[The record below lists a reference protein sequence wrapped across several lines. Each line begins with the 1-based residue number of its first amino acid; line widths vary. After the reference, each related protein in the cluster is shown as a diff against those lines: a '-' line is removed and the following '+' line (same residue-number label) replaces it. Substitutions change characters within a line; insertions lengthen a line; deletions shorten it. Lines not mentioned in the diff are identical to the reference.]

1 MNFLK
6 KHHITSFLIITTL
19 ISGCFFRLTP
29 EAFADNYA
37 IVIDSTDHHDE
48 VPCANA
54 GMANNDCS
62 FRDAFMGSAGAISF
76 SLAHQGNSNRNFKI
90 SIADDLN
97 TIGLFN
103 TIPIQFSADCNNC
116 TIELDGR
123 KSNGT
128 KTKIVPSTTTPPAS
142 AFLIG
147 EDIGNITIKNFDFQG
162 FSAPAVLLQSIHNT
176 QVTLS
181 DNSFGQIDPGTQPNN
196 TAIQLADADHVII
209 TNNTFGRQT
218 DNGIAI
224 KGSSSENSI
233 ESNLF
238 GIGSATDLLANLPS
252 IGNDAIN
259 ISEES
264 RNTSIVSNIIAN
276 AGRNGISII
285 GGTGHEIGLNN
296 RFFNNSGLAVAIASR
311 GNNQESK
318 AVLTSAYRS
327 GSAVKIAGTADSQS
341 QLLVYKANNAS
352 NPAITPDTQGGEGFR
367 MLQSLVVDSNSD
379 EDPTVGR
386 FLFTLT
392 DPDLILGD
400 TLSAVK
406 SLNHSSSA
414 FSNNIVIADKQSP
427 SITATSSPASP
438 QPGTLVN
445 LSSTTVDSDSSS
457 NQLNYVWT
465 QTAGPT
471 VTLSSPNTADTTFT
485 VPAVTSATALTFTVR
500 VTDETGLSDIATTT
514 VNAQQAEVINRAP
527 IANAGVDQTVSSSS
541 QTQLNGST
549 SSDPDGDV
557 LTYRWTQA
565 TSDSYH
571 VTLNSTTSSRPQFIS
586 PAISE
591 LQADLHFT
599 LQVTDT
605 HGAQSSDDVI
615 IHITRTKTAPV
626 AILSVRSGTTF
637 SAGTEITLDGSS
649 STFDSTTSVRQFR
662 FRHIPSNSSDL
673 PLTINQ
679 TSSSASLARVTLPS
693 TISATRDYRFELIVN
708 DGTADSAADTVVV
721 QSVVTQPTSTPT
733 ATPTATP
740 TSTTAPAPTCSTDL
754 PLAVAG
760 SNITTAN
767 TPGKIITLNGSLSTD
782 PHGLPLTYY
791 WRQLAGGPRVDLRN
805 DQSPTP
811 NFTIPTFTD
820 DSLTI
825 SFQLTVTNSCN
836 KSNTN
841 TVQVIM
847 GNGDSD
853 NDGLDNA
860 TEDRLGTNPNLADT
874 DNDGLADGL
883 EVKIGCTSP
892 TNPDSDN
899 DGIRDGIED
908 SNHNGITDGGETNPC
923 LADTDHDG
931 MPDGFETT
939 YQLNPLDPRDANED
953 SDRDGLTNLEEF
965 VYKTNPRDADTDHDG
980 LSDGVEIKTA
990 HTDASKDDTDG
1001 DGILDGNE
1009 DTNHSGLVDPGETD
1023 PNRYDTDGDGLSDGL
1038 EIGLR
1043 KPQGKN
1049 TDLKKFQPDLD
1060 ALSKTNPLTAD
1071 TDGDKIIDGNEDTN
1085 HNGSFD
1091 CGETNPLDPT
1101 NKVNLCKAVVPATP
1115 VATKQPRVSGIS
1127 ISVNGANTTK
1137 QPVTTKQGGI
1147 VNLVGPKVTS
1157 TPTTTKSP
1165 FSITVSRGS
1174 GKQTRI
1180 EMPTA
1185 ASLSSISVIPS
1196 ILLPTTGPALSS
1208 ILVYAPL
1215 FAPKGK

>member
-6 KHHITSFLIITTL
+6 RHHITSFLIITTL

-37 IVIDSTDHHDE
+37 IVIDSTDSSHE
-48 VPCANA
+48 IPCGSA
-54 GMANNDCS
+54 GVANNDCS
-62 FRDAFMGSAGAISF
+62 FRDAFIGSANAISF
-76 SLAHQGNSNRNFKI
+76 SLANHGNSNRNFKV
-90 SIADDLN
+90 SIADNID

-103 TIPIQFSADCNNC
+103 TIPVQFSGDCNNC

-142 AFLIG
+142 AFLIN
-147 EDIGNITIKNFDFQG
+147 EDIGGITIKNFDFQG
-162 FSAPAVLLQSIHNT
+162 FSAPAILVQSIHNT

-181 DNSFGQIDPGTQPNN
+181 DNSFGQINPSTQPNN
-196 TAIQLADADHVII
+196 TAIQLIDADHTII
-209 TNNTFGRQT
+209 TNNIFGRQT
-218 DNGIAI
+218 DNGITI
-224 KGSSSENSI
+224 KGSSSENSLD
-233 ESNLF
+233 SNLF
-238 GIGSATDLLANLPS
+238 GVSSATNLASYLPS
-252 IGNDAIN
+252 IQNDAIN

-264 RNTSIVSNIIAN
+264 RNTSIVNNIIAN

-296 RFFNNSGLAVAIASR
+296 RFFNNTGLAIALASR
-311 GNNQESK
+311 GNNQEPK

-327 GSAVKIAGTADSQS
+327 GSTVKVAGTADSLS
-341 QLLVYKANNAS
+341 QLLLYKANNAS
-352 NPAITPDTQGGEGFR
+352 NPAITPDTQGGEGFK
-367 MLQSLVVDSNSD
+367 LLESLVVDSSSD
-379 EDPTVGR
+379 ENPIAGQ

-392 DPDLILGD
+392 TPDLILGD

-406 SLNHSSSA
+406 TLNHSSSA
-414 FSNNIVIADKQSP
+414 FSNNIVITDKQSP
-427 SITATSSPASP
+427 SITASNSPASP
-438 QPGTLVN
+438 QPGTLVI
-445 LSSTTVDSDSSS
+445 LTSTTTDSDSAAA
-457 NQLNYVWT
+457 QLTYIWT

-471 VTLSSPNTADTTFT
+471 VTLSSQNAASATFT
-485 VPAVTSATALTFTVR
+485 VPTITSPTTFTFTVQ
-500 VTDETGLSDIATTT
+500 VTDETGLSNTASTA
-514 VNAQQAEVINRAP
+514 VNAQPAAATNQAP
-527 IANAGVDQTVSSSS
+527 IANAGVDQTVTSST
-541 QTQLNGST
+541 QTQLNGSS

-557 LTYRWTQA
+557 ITYRWTQA

-571 VTLNSTTSSRPQFIS
+571 VTLNSTTSNQPLFIS
-586 PAISE
+586 PVISE
-591 LQADLHFT
+591 LQSDLHFT
-599 LQVTDT
+599 LQVTDSQ
-605 HGAQSSDDVI
+605 GAQSSDDVI
-615 IHITRTKTAPV
+615 IHVTRAKMAPV
-626 AILSVRSGTTF
+626 AVLSVRSGTTF
-637 SAGTEITLDGSS
+637 PAGTEITLDGSS
-649 STFDSTTSVRQFR
+649 SSFDSTTTVRQFR
-662 FRHIPSNSSDL
+662 FRHIPSSSSDL

-679 TSSSASLARVTLPS
+679 TSTSASLARVTLPS

-708 DGTADSAADTVVV
+708 DGTTDSVADTVVV
-721 QSVVTQPTSTPT
+721 QSIIQTTSTPT
-733 ATPTATP
+733 ATPTNTP
-740 TSTTAPAPTCSTDL
+740 IPTCSADL
-754 PLAVAG
+754 PIAVAG
-760 SNITTAN
+760 SNITTEN
-767 TPGKIITLNGSLSTD
+767 TLGKIITLNGSVSTD
-782 PHGLPLTYY
+782 PHGLALTYY
-791 WRQLAGGPRVDLRN
+791 WRQLASGPRVDLRN
-805 DQSPTP
+805 NQSPTP
-811 NFTIPTFTD
+811 NFTIPTITE
-820 DSLTI
+820 SSVTL

-841 TVQVIM
+841 TVQVII
-847 GNGDSD
+847 GNSDSD

-860 TEDRLGTNPNLADT
+860 TEDRLGTNPNIADT
-874 DNDGLADGL
+874 DNDGLSDGL
-883 EVKIGCTSP
+883 EVKTGCTNP
-892 TNPDSDN
+892 LNPDSDN
-899 DGIRDGIED
+899 DGIPDGTED

-939 YQLNPLDPRDANED
+939 YQLNPLDPRDTNED

-965 VYKTNPRDADTDHDG
+965 IYKTNPRDADTDHDG
-980 LSDGVEIKTA
+980 LPDGIEIKTA

-1009 DTNHSGLVDPGETD
+1009 DSNHSGLVDPGETD

-1060 ALSKTNPLTAD
+1060 ALSKTNPLAAD
-1071 TDGDKIIDGNEDTN
+1071 TDGDTIPDGNEDTN

-1101 NKVNLCKAVVPATP
+1101 NKVTLCKVAVPATP
-1115 VATKQPRVSGIS
+1115 LVSKQPRISGIS
-1127 ISVNGANTTK
+1127 ISVNGTNTTK
-1137 QPVTTKQGGI
+1137 QPATIKQGGI
-1147 VNLVGPKVTS
+1147 VNLVSPKVTS
-1157 TPTTTKSP
+1157 TPTIQKSP

-1196 ILLPTTGPALSS
+1196 IILPTTGPMISS